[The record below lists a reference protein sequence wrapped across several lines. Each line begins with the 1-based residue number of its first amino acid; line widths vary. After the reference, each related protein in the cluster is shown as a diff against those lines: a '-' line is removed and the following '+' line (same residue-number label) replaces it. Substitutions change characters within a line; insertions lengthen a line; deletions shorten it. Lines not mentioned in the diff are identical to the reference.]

1 VKVALDVN
9 GERHEIEAPVGE
21 SLLVTLRERLGL
33 TGSKDACLEG
43 SCGSC
48 TVLLDGAP
56 VYGCLV
62 LTAQAEGQ
70 AIETIE
76 GLTASGRAQRVQDAF
91 VEAGAIQCGFCTPGF
106 VVSTVALLEG
116 DAAPDDDAIR
126 RGLSGNLCRCTGYV
140 RIVAAARNAA
150 AT

>member
-1 VKVALDVN
+1 MRIALDVN
-9 GERHEIEAPVGE
+9 GEQHEVDVDAGE

-48 TVLLDGAP
+48 TLLLDDAP

-62 LTAQAEGQ
+62 LATQAEGRT
-70 AIETIE
+70 IETIE
-76 GLTASGRAQRVQDAF
+76 GLTASGRAARVQDAF
-91 VEAGAIQCGFCTPGF
+91 IEAGAIQCGFCTPGF
-106 VVSTVALLEG
+106 VVSAVALL
-116 DAAPDDDAIR
+116 DANPQPTEAEIR

-140 RIVAAARNAA
+140 RIVDAVRKAAGG
-150 AT
+150 